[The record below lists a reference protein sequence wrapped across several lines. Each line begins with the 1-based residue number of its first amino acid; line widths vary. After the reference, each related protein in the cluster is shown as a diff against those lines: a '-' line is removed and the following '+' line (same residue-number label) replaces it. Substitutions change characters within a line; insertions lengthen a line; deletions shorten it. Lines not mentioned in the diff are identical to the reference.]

1 MIEVSSQ
8 EHTSAIEI
16 GYRNLLTPGV
26 LPPSRSSDTR
36 ERLRMKQ
43 RQQVESEKRT
53 SRHFFDGHC

>member
-26 LPPSRSSDTR
+26 LPPHDPAILARDYA
-36 ERLRMKQ
+36 
-43 RQQVESEKRT
+43 
-53 SRHFFDGHC
+53 

>member
-26 LPPSRSSDTR
+26 LPPLTIQRYSREITHEAETAGR
-36 ERLRMKQ
+36 E
-43 RQQVESEKRT
+43 
-53 SRHFFDGHC
+53 